1 MYSVANTGIA
11 TERNVAG
18 GIAPQ
23 GGIKFTSPAVLPS
36 GGTNAA
42 TFYTNGNVVSH
53 WYITSGTTEGGAQ
66 NNTSAVFTGGTLDG
80 TPGAGI
86 AATVNAFT
94 GSYTH
99 TTASAGAYYL
109 TLYYKYGANS
119 EYKSIAQVLVGGIA
133 LTVDSGI
140 ILVDTSIYTA
150 DRVGV

>member
-1 MYSVANTGIA
+1 MFSVANTGIA

-23 GGIKFTSPAVLPS
+23 GGIKFTSSATLPS
-36 GGTNAA
+36 GGTNDA

-53 WYITSGTTEGGAQ
+53 WYITSGTTLGGAQ

-80 TPGAGI
+80 TAGAGI

-99 TTASAGAYYL
+99 ATGSAGTYHL
-109 TLYYKYGANS
+109 TLYYKYGSNS
-119 EYKSIAQVLVGGIA
+119 DYKSIAQVLEGSVS
-133 LTVDSGI
+133 LTVDNGI
-140 ILVDTSIYTA
+140 ILVDTTLYTV
-150 DRVGV
+150 DGLGV